1 MTHAYFWVGGRAT
14 VDGVQMNSAIDQ
26 NLIRYIGG
34 LLARYPVPAKLTSTL
49 GMFFIAKVHLKPG
62 QIERDRGTEHPPML
76 CLPVGLGG
84 RSLILH
90 GSNDPLL
97 SGVACGEH
105 GRNAADIEG
114 VKDGRG
120 RGRLS
125 HVYLM
130 IIFMSVSHTGGRAL
144 LLPVCM
150 VYASPQF
157 FSECTM
163 R

>member
-1 MTHAYFWVGGRAT
+1 M
-14 VDGVQMNSAIDQ
+14 
-26 NLIRYIGG
+26 
-34 LLARYPVPAKLTSTL
+34 PAKLTSTL
-49 GMFFIAKVHLKPG
+49 GMFFIAKVHLK
-62 QIERDRGTEHPPML
+62 RDRGTEHPPTSA
-76 CLPVGLGG
+76 CWPGG

-97 SGVACGEH
+97 SGVACGGEH

-114 VKDGRG
+114 VKDG

-157 FSECTM
+157 YFECTM